1 MYIINVYTN
10 DIVADHTGAEVL
22 AEPFRHVSLP
32 RFLDDAGYIE
42 NLITELQSL
51 DMQEKNNDLYKFK
64 QVEFITLS
72 TSWRIGGGGGYYA
85 LYTQHTN
92 LNR

>member
-1 MYIINVYTN
+1 MHTN

-64 QVEFITLS
+64 QVKFITLFVCYLG
-72 TSWRIGGGGGYYA
+72 WGGGYIMHCIHS
-85 LYTQHTN
+85 TQI
-92 LNR
+92 